1 MAEILNKEA
10 ENTVE
15 NTVMTA
21 NNTVVEAIGLTK
33 EFRDFWN
40 RPKAKAVNDIDFTV
54 QEGEIVGLLGPNG
67 SGKSTTV
74 KMLLGLLY
82 PTAGQLSVFG
92 KSPRDVDTK
101 RLIGYLPEESYLYKY
116 LTAYETL
123 DFFGSLFGLSAEER
137 KKRTTQLLEMVGLE
151 HAKNRPV
158 GEFSKGMI
166 RRIGL
171 AQAMIN
177 DPSFLILD
185 EPTSGL
191 DPLGCREVKD
201 LILMLKKRGKTVVV
215 TSHLL
220 SDIED
225 VCDRV
230 VILYG
235 GKIRAQGTLNELLTI
250 QSTNTITTPNLPA
263 PAMEKLL
270 SVLRSNLKEEEF
282 KIEHPRM
289 SLEEFF
295 LDVVNKA
302 QSESI
307 ETYGARAGGQIADYL
322 STGQKDTS
330 SVSGKELLDTL
341 AGKGKEEEKAVEVKE
356 EESTPRI
363 DSALLHA
370 LEDDSMKSRQ
380 EVNTQEP
387 AAPKRDLSE
396 ANKRLSSLLSNLA
409 EEKDQEKDEE

>member
-1 MAEILNKEA
+1 MSEMTEEKVMAAEPPVQEISAAGNI
-10 ENTVE
+10 
-15 NTVMTA
+15 
-21 NNTVVEAIGLTK
+21 VVEAIGLTK

-54 QEGEIVGLLGPNG
+54 REGEVVGLLGPNG

-82 PTAGQLSVFG
+82 PTAGRLSVFG

-101 RLIGYLPEESYLYKY
+101 KLIGYLPEESYLYKY

-123 DFFGSLFGLSAEER
+123 DFFGSLFSLSAEER
-137 KKRTTQLLEMVGLE
+137 KKRTSQLLEMVGLE
-151 HAKNRPV
+151 HAKDRPV

-177 DPSFLILD
+177 DPAFLILD

-201 LILMLKKRGKTVVV
+201 LILMLKKRGKTVIV

-235 GKIRAQGTLNELLTI
+235 GRIRAEGTLNELLTI
-250 QSTNTITTPNLPA
+250 QSTNRITTPNLPPA
-263 PAMEKLL
+263 AMEKLL
-270 SVLRSNLKEEEF
+270 GVLRSNLKDEEI
-282 KIEHPRM
+282 KIDHPRM

-302 QSESI
+302 QAESV

-322 STGQKDTS
+322 SSGTEDTGAS
-330 SVSGKELLDTL
+330 SGQQLLDKLSGKVKEE
-341 AGKGKEEEKAVEVKE
+341 APVKEEEKEQEIKPA
-356 EESTPRI
+356 I
-363 DSALLHA
+363 DTTKLQALN
-370 LEDDSMKSRQ
+370 DDSLKAKAPVKQ
-380 EVNTQEP
+380 EEK
-387 AAPKRDLSE
+387 AEEKRNLAE
-396 ANKRLSSLLSNLA
+396 ANRKLSSLLSGTD
-409 EEKDQEKDEE
+409 KDDQDNE